1 VRQRALRIAFAIAIA
16 AAAFQPYYFR
26 VFTIPRAALYARLAD
41 AQYAKLP
48 GSRRFLEG
56 VRQRTREGEVIA
68 VYAPPVRGDRG
79 SEYYFYARSL
89 YPLAGRRVVMT
100 IAGAD
105 CIAAY
110 RSLPRVP
117 GFAVAWAS
125 DDGVLLRR
133 VR

>member
-1 VRQRALRIAFAIAIA
+1 MTQRALRIAVAVAIA
-16 AAAFQPYYFR
+16 AAAFQPFYFR
-26 VFTIPRAALYARLAD
+26 VFTIPGAALHARLAD
-41 AQYAKLP
+41 AQYAQLP

-56 VRQRTREGEVIA
+56 VRERTRDGEVIA
-68 VYAPPVRGDRG
+68 VFAPPIRGDRG

-89 YPLAGRRVVMT
+89 YPLAGRRVVRT
-100 IAGAD
+100 IDGAD

-110 RSLPRVP
+110 RSQPRVP